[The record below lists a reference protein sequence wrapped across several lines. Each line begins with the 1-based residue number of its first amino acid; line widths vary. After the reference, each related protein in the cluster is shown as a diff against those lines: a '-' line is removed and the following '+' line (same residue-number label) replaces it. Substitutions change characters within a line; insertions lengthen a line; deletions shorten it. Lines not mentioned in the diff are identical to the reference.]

1 MDFPLP
7 PRRILVMTNSSYHV
21 GSRSILNTPDGDR
34 VYYSLPYLEKEG
46 LVKLDKLPFSI
57 RVLLENALRSVDG
70 YLVEEADVVAVASW
84 TPKAPPER
92 TFPFMLGRVLMQDL
106 TGIPAVVDL
115 AAMRSAMARMGGDP
129 QKINPLVPVDLV
141 IDHSVQVDYFG
152 TSTALEQ
159 NVAREFERNQERY
172 SLLRWAQG
180 AFKNFRLVPPGAGIV
195 HQVNL
200 EYLADVVTTR
210 ETEDGMVIFPDTVIG
225 TDSHTTMINGLGVLG
240 WGVGG
245 IEAEAVL
252 LGQPYYMQVP
262 EVIGVKLTGTLKEGV
277 TTTDMVLTLTQMLRA
292 RGVVEKFV
300 EYFGPGLSNIPLA
313 DRATVANMGP
323 EYGATCGYF
332 PIDDI
337 TLEYLRGTGRD
348 AKQIA
353 LVEAYAK
360 AQGLFRTDASPD
372 PEYTDVMHLDLGDV
386 ESCLSGPRLPNERVS
401 LVDMKRSF
409 RSSFPD
415 QTTGVG
421 DNIPLTADF
430 TIDGSAEKVGHG
442 VVVIAAITSCTNT
455 SNPSVIIG
463 AGLLA
468 KKAVELGLTRKPWVK
483 TSLAPG
489 SQVVTD
495 YLDAAGLTPSLE
507 SLGFNTVGYGCTSCI
522 GNSGPVPEP
531 VSNATTENDL
541 VAVSVLSGN
550 RNFEGRIH
558 PIVKANYLASPM
570 LVVAYAI
577 TGTVDVDL
585 SVDPLGTGKDGKPV
599 FLKDVWPSQS
609 EIADAIGSSLTPEMF
624 RNRYDTITEGS
635 DAWKAVPA
643 PSGALYEWNPDS
655 TYIQE
660 APYFL
665 NLKMDVDEPEDIKS
679 AKVLAVLGNSV
690 TTDHISPAGAIP
702 EDRPAG
708 QYLLS
713 KGVSKSEFNIFGSRR
728 GNHEVMARG
737 TFGNIRLRNGL
748 TPDKEGDWSLH
759 QPGDEVTSIYD
770 AAQKYIAEGVP
781 TIILA
786 GKEYGSGSS
795 RDWAAKGPNLLGVQA
810 VVAESYER
818 IHRNNLVGMGVMP
831 LQFKPGENAAS
842 LGLTGKET
850 FEIIGISEGISPGQ
864 NVQVQAV
871 KEDGTRLAFE
881 STLRID
887 NQVEVDYYKQGGVL
901 HTVLRRLLKEG

>member
-1 MDFPLP
+1 
-7 PRRILVMTNSSYHV
+7 MTSSSYHL
-21 GSRSILNTPDGDR
+21 GARSTLSTSAGDR
-34 VYYSLPYLEKEG
+34 VYYSLPHLEKEG

-70 YLVEEADVVAVASW
+70 YLVEEADVAAVASW
-84 TPKAPPER
+84 KPKTPPER

-152 TSTALEQ
+152 TSTALQQ
-159 NVAREFERNQERY
+159 NVEREYERNQERY
-172 SLLRWAQG
+172 SLLRWAQR

-210 ETEDGMVIFPDTVIG
+210 ETDDGLVLFPDTVIG

-262 EVIGVKLTGTLKEGV
+262 EVIGVKLSGTLKEGV

-323 EYGATCGYF
+323 EYGATCGFF

-337 TLEYLRGTGRD
+337 TLQYLRGTGRD
-348 AKQIA
+348 EQQVQ
-353 LVEAYAK
+353 LVESYAK
-360 AQGLFRTDASPD
+360 AQGFFRTDASPD
-372 PEYTDVMHLDLGDV
+372 PEYTDVLELDLADV
-386 ESCLSGPRLPNERVS
+386 ESSLSGPKLPNERVA
-401 LVDMKRSF
+401 LGDLKRSF
-409 RSSFPD
+409 RSAFPD
-415 QTTGVG
+415 QTANAEE
-421 DNIPLTADF
+421 NIPLTADL
-430 TIDGSAEKVGHG
+430 TIDGEAEKIGHG
-442 VVVIAAITSCTNT
+442 SVVIAAITSCTNT
-455 SNPSVIIG
+455 SNPSVIVG

-468 KKAVELGLTRKPWVK
+468 QKAVAKGLTSKPWVK

-507 SLGFNTVGYGCTSCI
+507 ALGFNTVGYGCTSCI
-522 GNSGPVPEP
+522 GNSGPVPQP
-531 VSNATTENDL
+531 VEDATLANDL

-558 PIVKANYLASPM
+558 PVVKANYLASPV

-577 TGTVDVDL
+577 AGTVDINL
-585 SVDPLGTGKDGKPV
+585 ETDPLGIGEDLKPV
-599 FLKDVWPSQS
+599 YLKDVWPSQK
-609 EIADAIGSSLTPEMF
+609 EVADTISSSLTPAMF
-624 RNRYDTITEGS
+624 RARYDTVTEGS

-643 PSGALYEWNPDS
+643 PTGDLYEWDPNS

-665 NLKMDVDEPEDIKS
+665 NLKMDVDEPEDIKA

-748 TPDKEGDWSLH
+748 TPDREGDWALH
-759 QPGDEVTSIYD
+759 NDEETSIYD

-781 TIILA
+781 TIIFA

-831 LQFKPGENAAS
+831 LQFKPGDSLES

-850 FEIIGISEGISPGQ
+850 FEVIGISEGISPGQ
-864 NVQVQAV
+864 NIQVQAV
-871 KEDGTRLAFE
+871 KEDGTRLAFD

>member
-1 MDFPLP
+1 
-7 PRRILVMTNSSYHV
+7 MTNSSYHV

-360 AQGLFRTDASPD
+360 AQVLFRTDASPD

-455 SNPSVIIG
+455 SNPSVIMG

-585 SVDPLGTGKDGKPV
+585 SVDPLGTGKNGKPV

>member
-455 SNPSVIIG
+455 SNPSVIMG

-585 SVDPLGTGKDGKPV
+585 SVDPLGTGKNGKPV

>member
-1 MDFPLP
+1 MSTSP
-7 PRRILVMTNSSYHV
+7 YHL
-21 GSRSILNTPDGDR
+21 GARSILNTPVGDR
-34 VYYSLPYLEKEG
+34 VYYSLPYLDSEG
-46 LVKLDKLPFSI
+46 LTNLDRLPFSI

-70 YLVEEADVVAVASW
+70 YLVEEADVAAVASW
-84 TPKAPPER
+84 KPKTPPER

-152 TSTALEQ
+152 TSDSLQ
-159 NVAREFERNQERY
+159 KNVEREYERNQERY

-210 ETEDGMVIFPDTVIG
+210 ETEDGLVLFPDTVIG

-313 DRATVANMGP
+313 DRATVANMSP

-332 PIDDI
+332 PIDSL
-337 TLEYLRGTGRD
+337 TLDYLRGTGRD
-348 AKQIA
+348 ENQVQ
-353 LVEAYAK
+353 LVESYAK
-360 AQGLFRTDASPD
+360 AQNLFRTDSSPD
-372 PEYTDVMHLDLGDV
+372 PDYTEVLHLDLGDV
-386 ESCLSGPRLPNERVS
+386 ESSLSGPRLPNERVAVGD
-401 LVDMKRSF
+401 LKRSF
-409 RSSFPD
+409 RSAFPD
-415 QTTGVG
+415 ETADAEET
-421 DNIPLTADF
+421 IPLTADL
-430 TIDGSAEKVGHG
+430 TIDGDAGKIGHG
-442 VVVIAAITSCTNT
+442 SVVIAAITSCTNT
-455 SNPSVIIG
+455 SNPSVVIG

-468 KKAVELGLTRKPWVK
+468 KKAVENGLTSKPWVK

-507 SLGFNTVGYGCTSCI
+507 ALGFNTVGYGCTSCI

-531 VSNATTENDL
+531 VSNATIENDL

-558 PIVKANYLASPM
+558 PLVKANYLASPG

-577 TGTVDVDL
+577 AGTVDINL
-585 SVDPLGTGKDGKPV
+585 ETEPLGTSKDGKPV
-599 FLKDVWPSQS
+599 YLRDIWPSQK
-609 EIADAIGSSLTPEMF
+609 EVADTIDSTLSPAMF
-624 RNRYDTITEGS
+624 RARYDTITEGS
-635 DAWKAVPA
+635 ADWKAVPS
-643 PSGALYEWNPDS
+643 PTGALYKWDPDS

-665 NLKMDVDEPEDIKS
+665 NLKMDVDEPEDLK
-679 AKVLAVLGNSV
+679 AVKVLAVLGDSI

-737 TFGNIRLRNGL
+737 TFGNIRLRNAL

-781 TIILA
+781 TIIFA

-831 LQFKPGENAAS
+831 LQFKPGESAES

-850 FEIIGISEGISPGQ
+850 YEIIGISEGISPGQ
-864 NVQVQAV
+864 DIQVQAV
-871 KEDGTRLAFE
+871 REDGTRLAFD

-901 HTVLRRLLKEG
+901 HTVLRRLLKEK

>member
-1 MDFPLP
+1 
-7 PRRILVMTNSSYHV
+7 MTNSSYHV

>member
-1 MDFPLP
+1 
-7 PRRILVMTNSSYHV
+7 MTNSSYHV

-106 TGIPAVVDL
+106 TGSPAVVDL

>member
-1 MDFPLP
+1 
-7 PRRILVMTNSSYHV
+7 MTNSSYHL
-21 GSRSILNTPDGDR
+21 GARSTLSTPFGDR
-34 VYYSLPYLEKEG
+34 VYYSLPHLEKEG

-84 TPKAPPER
+84 TPKAPPKR
-92 TFPFMLGRVLMQDL
+92 TFPFMLGRVLMRDL

-129 QKINPLVPVDLV
+129 QKVNPLVPVDLV

-159 NVAREFERNQERY
+159 NVKREFERNQERY
-172 SLLRWAQG
+172 TLLRWAQG

-210 ETEDGMVIFPDTVIG
+210 ETEDGVVVFPDTVIG

-277 TTTDMVLTLTQMLRA
+277 TATDMVLTLTQMLRA

-300 EYFGPGLSNIPLA
+300 EYFGSGLSNIPLA

-348 AKQIA
+348 AKQIE
-353 LVEAYAK
+353 LIESYAK

-372 PEYTDVMHLDLGDV
+372 PEYTDVLHLDLGDV
-386 ESCLSGPRLPNERVS
+386 ESSLSGPRLPNERVP
-401 LVDMKRSF
+401 LIDMKQSF

-415 QTTGVG
+415 ETA
-421 DNIPLTADF
+421 DAEENIPLTADL
-430 TIDGSAEKVGHG
+430 TIDGNAEKIGHG
-442 VVVIAAITSCTNT
+442 AVVIAAITSCTNT
-455 SNPSVIIG
+455 SNPSVVMG

-468 KKAVELGLTRKPWVK
+468 KKAVELGLTTKPWVK

-495 YLDAAGLTPSLE
+495 YLDAAGLTPPLE
-507 SLGFNTVGYGCTSCI
+507 ALGFNTVGYGCTSCI

-531 VSNATTENDL
+531 IENATLDNDL
-541 VAVSVLSGN
+541 IAVSVLSGN

-577 TGTVDVDL
+577 AGTVDLDM
-585 SVDPLGTGKDGKPV
+585 SNEPLGTGKDGKPV
-599 FLKDVWPSQS
+599 FLKDVWPSQK
-609 EIADAIGSSLTPEMF
+609 EVADVIDSTLTPEMF
-624 RNRYDTITEGS
+624 RARYDTITEGS
-635 DAWKAVPA
+635 DAWNAVPA
-643 PSGALYEWNPDS
+643 PTGDLYDWDPNS

-665 NLKMDVDEPEDIKS
+665 NLKMDVDEPEDIKA

-708 QYLLS
+708 QYLIS
-713 KGVSKSEFNIFGSRR
+713 KGVPKSEFNIFGARR
-728 GNHEVMARG
+728 GNHEVMVRG
-737 TFGNIRLRNGL
+737 TFGNIRLRNAL

-759 QPGDEVTSIYD
+759 QPDDEVTSIYD

-781 TIILA
+781 TIIFA

-795 RDWAAKGPNLLGVQA
+795 RDWAAKGPSLLGVQA

-831 LQFKPGENAAS
+831 LQFKPGESLES

-850 FEIIGISEGISPGQ
+850 FEIVGISEGISPGQ

-871 KEDGTRLAFE
+871 KEDGTRLAFD